1 MELLLILLQIIT
13 YSTFQCDSVFDMRL
27 LLSLNYYKVFYR
39 KSIEK
44 YLKENFRK
52 MPYVIILFKIKISI
66 LPLCNYLNKINK
78 CWTTI
83 PNSAIITSIGGDT

>member
-1 MELLLILLQIIT
+1 
-13 YSTFQCDSVFDMRL
+13 
-27 LLSLNYYKVFYR
+27 
-39 KSIEK
+39 
-44 YLKENFRK
+44 
-52 MPYVIILFKIKISI
+52 MPYVIILIKIKISI

>member
-39 KSIEK
+39 KILEK
-44 YLKENFRK
+44 TFIK

>member
-1 MELLLILLQIIT
+1 
-13 YSTFQCDSVFDMRL
+13 
-27 LLSLNYYKVFYR
+27 
-39 KSIEK
+39 
-44 YLKENFRK
+44 

-78 CWTTI
+78 YWTTI

>member
-1 MELLLILLQIIT
+1 
-13 YSTFQCDSVFDMRL
+13 
-27 LLSLNYYKVFYR
+27 
-39 KSIEK
+39 
-44 YLKENFRK
+44 

-83 PNSAIITSIGGDT
+83 ANSAIITSIGGDT